1 VDRAVHAASDNNGTG
16 EPRTVIVDFSALG
29 NFSTATTLTID
40 ANTNVANGPSPVA
53 VAFSPQMAITLG
65 GYGVTFLTLKP

>member
-1 VDRAVHAASDNNGTG
+1 M
-16 EPRTVIVDFSALG
+16 F
-29 NFSTATTLTID
+29 TID

-53 VAFSPQMAITLG
+53 LAFSPQMTIALS